1 MNIMSLLNRL
11 VPGNTGLAADSFISG
26 LGIMFG
32 FIKRVFGMGGEEAAP
47 IKGGSSSP
55 DVQVISAPVV
65 AVRKASPVVLLRDE
79 IIDART
85 RIAGYRFSARRPD
98 SEQVAD
104 ASATLEILTAN
115 NVAAFAARRLA
126 LIPLSQDDWT
136 QHDYTPLIGPMTTF
150 LLALPD
156 GTKVSDDWNAVAAAI
171 HGAGARIALA
181 AGDIV
186 THRQTILEHADYL
199 LLDFSALSLSSLEV
213 LLRSLRQEK
222 PGLELIA
229 DKVRRWPEHRYCVS
243 HGIAYCL
250 GSFTTEPDEE
260 QQAKEIGQSQLVLI
274 EMLNQLRKDAELAD
288 IAQIAKR
295 DPGVIVKVMAMANSP
310 MVGLAQPVTSIDQA
324 IMVLGREQLY
334 RWLSIGMFRA
344 GAASPRDEVLLE
356 LALARGRFL
365 ELLGKEKHSKLEC
378 DEFFLLGLL
387 SLLDSLLGLP
397 MSAVV
402 GKLNLLPALSEALLN
417 SSGPLA
423 RYLMLS
429 IAVEKGRVQ
438 NVARLA
444 DELGYSL
451 EAIESASVEAIG
463 WAEEAVNL
471 TK

>member
-1 MNIMSLLNRL
+1 
-11 VPGNTGLAADSFISG
+11 
-26 LGIMFG
+26 MFG
-32 FIKRVFGMGGEEAAP
+32 FIKRVLGL
-47 IKGGSSSP
+47 GSAK
-55 DVQVISAPVV
+55 SAPLIGERDSRESQTAAAV
-65 AVRKASPVVLLRDE
+65 AHVPMGPVRTAPPVVLQRDE

-85 RIAGYRFSARRPD
+85 RIGGYRFSACRPE
-98 SEQVAD
+98 SEQLVD
-104 ASATLEILTAN
+104 AASTLEILSAN
-115 NVAAFAARRLA
+115 NVAAFATRRLA
-126 LIPLSQDDWT
+126 LIPLAHEDWT
-136 QHDYTPLIGPMTTF
+136 RQDYTPLIGPMTTF
-150 LLALPD
+150 LLILPD
-156 GTKVSDDWNAVAAAI
+156 GAKVSESWNDVARAI
-171 HGAGARIALA
+171 HACGARIALA
-181 AGDIV
+181 ANDIV

-243 HGIAYCL
+243 NGIAYCL

-260 QQAKEIGQSQLVLI
+260 QQAKEIGQTQLVII

-310 MVGLAQPVTSIDQA
+310 MVGLSQPVVSIDQA

-365 ELLGKEKHSKLEC
+365 ELLGQEKHSKLEC

-402 GKLNLLPALSEALLN
+402 GKLNLLPILAEALLN
-417 SSGPLA
+417 SSGPLS
-423 RYLMLS
+423 RHLMLS

-438 NVARLA
+438 NVVRLA
-444 DELGYSL
+444 NELGYSL
-451 EAIESASVEAIG
+451 EAIEAASVEAIG
-463 WAEEAVNL
+463 WAEEAVNM

>member
-1 MNIMSLLNRL
+1 
-11 VPGNTGLAADSFISG
+11 
-26 LGIMFG
+26 MFG
-32 FIKRVFGMGGEEAAP
+32 FIKRVFGMGDGGAAP
-47 IKGGSSSP
+47 TKGSASSP
-55 DVQVISAPVV
+55 DVPVISAPVA
-65 AVRKASPVVLLRDE
+65 AVRKAPPAVLQRDE
-79 IIDART
+79 IIDAKT

-98 SEQVAD
+98 SELLAD
-104 ASATLEILTAN
+104 TATTLEILSAN
-115 NVAAFAARRLA
+115 KVAAFAERRLA
-126 LIPLSQDDWT
+126 LIPLTHEDWMRL
-136 QHDYTPLIGPMTTF
+136 DCTPLIGPLTTF
-150 LLALPD
+150 LLTLPD
-156 GTKVSDDWNAVAAAI
+156 GAKVSDDWNAVAAAI

-186 THRQTILEHADYL
+186 THRKTILEHADYL
-199 LLDFSALSLSSLEV
+199 LLDFPSLSLSSLEA
-213 LLRSLRQEK
+213 LLRTLRQEK

-229 DKVRRWPEHRYCVS
+229 DKVGRWPEHRYCVS

-250 GSFTTEPDEE
+250 GTFTTEPDEE
-260 QQAKEIGQSQLVLI
+260 QKIREIGQSQLVLI

-310 MVGLAQPVTSIDQA
+310 MAGLSQPVTSIDQA

-356 LALARGRFL
+356 LALGRGRFL
-365 ELLGKEKHSKLEC
+365 ELLGQKQYSKLEC

-402 GKLNLLPALSEALLN
+402 AKINLSPVLMNALLN
-417 SSGPLA
+417 SDGPLA

-429 IAVEKGRVQ
+429 IAVEKGRVES
-438 NVARLA
+438 VARLA

>member
-1 MNIMSLLNRL
+1 
-11 VPGNTGLAADSFISG
+11 
-26 LGIMFG
+26 MFG
-32 FIKRVFGMGGEEAAP
+32 FIKRVLGL
-47 IKGGSSSP
+47 GSAK
-55 DVQVISAPVV
+55 SAPLIGERDSRESQTAAAV
-65 AVRKASPVVLLRDE
+65 AHVPMGPVRTAPPVVLQRDE

-85 RIAGYRFSARRPD
+85 RIGGYRFSACRPE
-98 SEQVAD
+98 SEQLAD
-104 ASATLEILTAN
+104 AASTLEILSAN
-115 NVAAFAARRLA
+115 NVAAFATRRLA
-126 LIPLSQDDWT
+126 LIPLAHEDWT
-136 QHDYTPLIGPMTTF
+136 RQDYTPLIGPMTTF
-150 LLALPD
+150 LLVLPD
-156 GTKVSDDWNAVAAAI
+156 GAKVSESWNDVARAI
-171 HGAGARIALA
+171 HAAGARIALA
-181 AGDIV
+181 ANDIV

-243 HGIAYCL
+243 NGIAYCL

-260 QQAKEIGQSQLVLI
+260 QQAKEIGQSQLVII

-310 MVGLAQPVTSIDQA
+310 MVGLSQPVVSIDQA

-365 ELLGKEKHSKLEC
+365 ELLGQEKHSKLEC

-402 GKLNLLPALSEALLN
+402 GKLNLLPILAEALLN
-417 SSGPLA
+417 SSGPLS
-423 RYLMLS
+423 RHLMLS

-438 NVARLA
+438 NVVRLA
-444 DELGYSL
+444 NELGYSL
-451 EAIESASVEAIG
+451 EAIEAASVEAIG
-463 WAEEAVNL
+463 WAEEAVNM

>member
-1 MNIMSLLNRL
+1 MV
-11 VPGNTGLAADSFISG
+11 VPVA
-26 LGIMFG
+26 
-32 FIKRVFGMGGEEAAP
+32 
-47 IKGGSSSP
+47 
-55 DVQVISAPVV
+55 SAPVKP
-65 AVRKASPVVLLRDE
+65 VRKAPPVVLLRDE

-98 SEQVAD
+98 SELVAD
-104 ASATLEILTAN
+104 AASTLEILAAN
-115 NVAAFAARRLA
+115 NVAVFAERRLA
-126 LIPLSQDDWT
+126 LIPLSHEDWSRQD
-136 QHDYTPLIGPMTTF
+136 YRPLIGPLTTF
-150 LLALPD
+150 LLTLP
-156 GTKVSDDWNAVAAAI
+156 GGAKVSDAWNDVAAAI

-186 THRQTILEHADYL
+186 THRQTILDHADYL

-213 LLRSLRQEK
+213 LLRTLRQEK

-229 DKVRRWPEHRYCVS
+229 DKLKRWPEHRYCLS

-250 GSFTTEPDEE
+250 GTFTTEPDEE
-260 QQAKEIGQSQLVLI
+260 QQAREIGQSQLVLI
-274 EMLNQLRKDAELAD
+274 EMLNELRKDADLAD

-310 MVGLAQPVTSIDQA
+310 MVGLAQPVVSIDQA

-344 GAASPRDEVLLE
+344 GAGSPRDEVLLE

-365 ELLGKEKHSKLEC
+365 ELLGQGKHGKLEC

-397 MSAVV
+397 MNAVV
-402 GKLNLLPALSEALLN
+402 AKLNLLPALSEALLN

-463 WAEEAVNL
+463 WAEEAVNQ